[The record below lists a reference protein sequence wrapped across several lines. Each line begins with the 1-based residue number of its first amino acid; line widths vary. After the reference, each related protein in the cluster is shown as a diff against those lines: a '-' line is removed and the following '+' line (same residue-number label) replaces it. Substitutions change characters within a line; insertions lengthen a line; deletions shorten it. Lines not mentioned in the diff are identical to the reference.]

1 MTKSSTQRKPAKAPA
16 NRAPSTRAP
25 SNRAAGKSTTTKR
38 ASAKNS
44 PAKKRTGGSAATAAA
59 ARKAAITARSGVKRR
74 EPKANTAA
82 ETYPIGKGRKALKGI
97 SIYMHPLA
105 KEVLD
110 KIAQDQRRTVQDLG
124 LEALNLL
131 FQRYGEKPIA

>member
-1 MTKSSTQRKPAKAPA
+1 MSKSNTRRKPAK
-16 NRAPSTRAP
+16 
-25 SNRAAGKSTTTKR
+25 
-38 ASAKNS
+38 SA
-44 PAKKRTGGSAATAAA
+44 AKKRSGSTATSAAA

-74 EPKANTAA
+74 QPKAAA
-82 ETYPIGKGRKALKGI
+82 LAEKYPIGKGRKALKGI

-110 KIAQDQRRTVQDLG
+110 NIARDQKRTVQDLG

>member
-1 MTKSSTQRKPAKAPA
+1 MTRS
-16 NRAPSTRAP
+16 
-25 SNRAAGKSTTTKR
+25 AARRTSQ
-38 ASAKNS
+38 SAK
-44 PAKKRTGGSAATAAA
+44 AAA
-59 ARKAAITARSGVKRR
+59 ARKAAITARSSTKRAQAKSPPGVEK
-74 EPKANTAA
+74 
-82 ETYPIGKGRKALKGI
+82 YPIGKGRKALKGI

-110 KIAQDQRRTVQDLG
+110 GIAREQGRTVQDLG